1 MTADDKTDVLVIGSG
16 IAGIRAAIEAAEQGA
31 NVILTTKGAL
41 CKDGAASW
49 MAGNAFQ
56 AALYAPDSVDAH
68 MRDTIIGGKYLNN
81 QNLVKTFL
89 DLGPKAV
96 EEMHRWGMRLSRW
109 EGKFYQIPFP
119 GHSFPRSVC
128 GKPGLFLGPEYRK
141 TLFREVK
148 KRGIRV
154 DEDIFFSDLLLS
166 QGEVAG
172 AVGLDVRKGK
182 ARIYR
187 AKSTILA
194 TGGFMACYEFTTAGK
209 AATGDGHGMA
219 YRAGARMMD
228 MEFVQFI
235 PALTL
240 WPPNLFGDPYP
251 YLLWAGLH
259 PVFYNSLGERFLER
273 YYPDEKDWATRE
285 AVARAIVKEVKAG
298 RGSPHGGAYM
308 SFRHLPRNLIDDFL
322 EKASGVEYLV
332 KLKDAGIDIRYDGI
346 EIAPGAHY
354 VQGGCWINE
363 KCETSLAGLYAVGEA
378 GSGGKDGADR
388 LAGNSITFCMAMG
401 SIAGMEAAK
410 RAKSSPLLRIME
422 NDADRLVRKM
432 LVPMERKDGMRPTDF
447 KRALRK
453 IMSQHAFVERDGEGL
468 GGGLRKLKEMR
479 ERDLP
484 GMATAAK
491 NEMFNTE
498 WVDALEAVNLMDVA
512 EMVCRSALIRE
523 ESRGLHQR
531 VDYPDADPGWLRHVL
546 IEKADN
552 GMALSTTPVEFP
564 IMKPE

>member
-1 MTADDKTDVLVIGSG
+1 
-16 IAGIRAAIEAAEQGA
+16 
-31 NVILTTKGAL
+31 
-41 CKDGAASW
+41 
-49 MAGNAFQ
+49 
-56 AALYAPDSVDAH
+56 
-68 MRDTIIGGKYLNN
+68 
-81 QNLVKTFL
+81 
-89 DLGPKAV
+89 
-96 EEMHRWGMRLSRW
+96 
-109 EGKFYQIPFP
+109 
-119 GHSFPRSVC
+119 
-128 GKPGLFLGPEYRK
+128 
-141 TLFREVK
+141 
-148 KRGIRV
+148 
-154 DEDIFFSDLLLS
+154 
-166 QGEVAG
+166 
-172 AVGLDVRKGK
+172 
-182 ARIYR
+182 
-187 AKSTILA
+187 
-194 TGGFMACYEFTTAGK
+194 
-209 AATGDGHGMA
+209 MA
-219 YRAGARMMD
+219 YRAGAKMLD

-240 WPPNLFGDPYP
+240 WPSNLFGDPYP

-273 YYPDEKDWATRE
+273 YYPDAKDWATRE
-285 AVARAIVKEVKAG
+285 AVARAIVKEVRAG

-308 SFRHLPRNLIDDFL
+308 SFRHLPRNLIEDFI

-401 SIAGMEAAK
+401 SIAGVAASK
-410 RAKSSPLLRIME
+410 RAKRSPLLPIME
-422 NDADRLVRKM
+422 NDTKRLVRKM
-432 LVPMERKDGMRPTDF
+432 LAPMERKNGMRPTDI
-447 KRALRK
+447 KRAVRK
-453 IMSQHAFVERDGEGL
+453 IMSQHAFVERDGEGI
-468 GGGLRKLKEMR
+468 GSGLRKLEEMR

-484 GMATAAK
+484 DMATAAK
-491 NEMFNTE
+491 NEIFNTE
-498 WVDALEAVNLMDVA
+498 WVDALEAVNLVDVV

-546 IEKADN
+546 IKKAEN

-564 IMKPE
+564 IMRPE